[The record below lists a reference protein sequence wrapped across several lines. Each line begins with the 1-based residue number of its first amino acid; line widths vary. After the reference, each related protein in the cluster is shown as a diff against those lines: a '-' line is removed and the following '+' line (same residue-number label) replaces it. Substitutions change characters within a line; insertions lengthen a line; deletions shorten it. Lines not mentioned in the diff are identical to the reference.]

1 MDLSGEYRIAAARQQ
16 VWDALNDPAV
26 LQASIPGCDSLEVAG
41 ENAFAATVTAKV
53 GPVKAKFKGQVT
65 LSDIDPPNSYTIS
78 GEGKG
83 GAAGFAKGGAKVAL
97 VEDGGETILRYEV
110 NASVGGKLAQIG
122 SRLIDGTAKK
132 MADDFFASFSELA
145 AAPAPAPAVEIGR
158 PAAATEVP
166 PAVVDAAG
174 RAGDAAPEM
183 LHARA
188 DQSEHRG
195 APPHETTAAPAP
207 AAADIGRPAAA
218 TEVPPAVVDAA
229 GRAGDA
235 SPEMLHARADR
246 SEHRG
251 APPRE
256 EAGRRGGLP
265 TWAWVGGVI
274 IIVGLILAYFSGG

>member
-1 MDLSGEYRIAAARQQ
+1 
-16 VWDALNDPAV
+16 
-26 LQASIPGCDSLEVAG
+26 
-41 ENAFAATVTAKV
+41 
-53 GPVKAKFKGQVT
+53 KGKLT
-65 LSDIDPPNSYTIS
+65 MTFEP
-78 GEGKG
+78 
-83 GAAGFAKGGAKVAL
+83 
-97 VEDGGETILRYEV
+97 EDGGETILRYEV

-174 RAGDAAPEM
+174 RAGDA
-183 LHARA
+183 
-188 DQSEHRG
+188 
-195 APPHETTAAPAP
+195 
-207 AAADIGRPAAA
+207 
-218 TEVPPAVVDAA
+218 
-229 GRAGDA
+229 